1 MTGFD
6 YAFLFVLGLSC
17 LLGFW
22 RGLLSEVFSLLGWL
36 VALFV
41 AWHLA
46 GLVAPHLR
54 GQVSSESLRWLLA
67 FVLIFV
73 ASLLLLGL
81 ARMLLKGM
89 LGAVGLS
96 VIDRILGACFG
107 ALRALILALILVMA
121 AGLTSLP
128 HEEWWRES
136 CFAPPL
142 ETVVIAGKPWLPL
155 IIAKRIKYR

>member
-6 YAFLFVLGLSC
+6 YAFLFVLVLSC

-22 RGLLSEVFSLLGWL
+22 RGLLSEIFSLLGWL
-36 VALFV
+36 AALFV

-54 GQVSSESLRWLLA
+54 GLVSSESLRWLLA

-73 ASLLLLGL
+73 LSLLLLGL
-81 ARMLLKGM
+81 ARMFLKGM
-89 LGAVGLS
+89 LEAVGLS
-96 VIDRILGACFG
+96 AIDRLLGASFG

-128 HEEWWRES
+128 REEWWHES
-136 CFAPPL
+136 FFAPPL
-142 ETVVIAGKPWLPL
+142 ETVVIAGKPWLPV